1 MPERKRTTK
10 RDARRA
16 VREGR
21 QVWERAPRAAGA
33 AYERSMRSL
42 AKRLRQII
50 DEHADAIASV
60 EARKLL
66 QQIEAPHQPE
76 PTLTQP
82 AAAEVATATT
92 LQETLKRFA
101 QSPELREW
109 ANQQVARMLGS
120 VSAGNLKAWMEHSK
134 AISEGLREEIRGAD
148 IGPLLDKLREENVHL
163 ITTLPETAARQ
174 VQEIVTEAQISGVR
188 SESLADQIREL
199 GDITE
204 VEAIRIARTETARAS
219 SMLVQV
225 RSESVGSTHYVWK
238 TSRDSDV
245 RKEHREL
252 NGKVFAWDD
261 PPVASRPEYGI
272 RAHPGCFPNCRCYPS
287 PILPDAE

>member
-1 MPERKRTTK
+1 MAERKRTT
-10 RDARRA
+10 RREARREVKEA
-16 VREGR
+16 R
-21 QVWERAPRAAGA
+21 QVWERAPRAADA
-33 AYERSMRSL
+33 AYERALKSL
-42 AKRLRQII
+42 ARRLRQII
-50 DEHADAIASV
+50 DEHADAIATV

-66 QQIEAPHQPE
+66 AEVERQPDLTR
-76 PTLTQP
+76 PT
-82 AAAEVATATT
+82 AAELATTTT

-101 QSPELREW
+101 ESPELHQW
-109 ANQQVARMLGS
+109 ANRQVGRMLGS
-120 VSAGNLKAWMEHSK
+120 LSAGNLKAWMEHSK
-134 AISEGLREEIRGAD
+134 AISEGLRAEIRGAD
-148 IGPLLDKLREENVHL
+148 IGPLLNKLREENVHL

-188 SESLADQIREL
+188 SESLVGQIREL

-225 RSESVGSTHYVWK
+225 RAESVGSTHYMWK

-245 RKEHREL
+245 RKEHRAL
-252 NGKVFAWDD
+252 NGKVFAWTD

-287 PILPDAE
+287 PILPDVE